1 LAATITTPPARATA
15 RGRSLVTVLSVMIL
29 IGVEVFGVALAGG
42 WALGG
47 LLEQSDTIAYA
58 LMGLFSLAGLY
69 IMVQLWHR
77 AHAAETGR

>member
-1 LAATITTPPARATA
+1 MSQKSTRPTTRS
-15 RGRSLVTVLSVMIL
+15 RSLVTVISVMIL

-47 LLEQSDTIAYA
+47 LLEQSDTIAYI
-58 LMGLFSLAGLY
+58 LMGLFSLCGLY

-77 AHAAETGR
+77 AHAAEAGR